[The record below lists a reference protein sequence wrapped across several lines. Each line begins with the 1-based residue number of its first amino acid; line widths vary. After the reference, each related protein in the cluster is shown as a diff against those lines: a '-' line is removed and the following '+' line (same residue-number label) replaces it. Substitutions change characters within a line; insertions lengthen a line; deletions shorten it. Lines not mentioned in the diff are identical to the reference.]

1 MEYAISLN
9 TLPRLRIIGRMKY
22 LCGWQRSTRSRF
34 NILFY
39 MYSGEFVFEL
49 ASGEKLTM
57 SDSTSLLI
65 PAGTDY
71 RVKCTRDCDY
81 AYVHFVTDEPVA
93 QKDECDAV
101 DEESLVLPRL
111 IDLSSD
117 TDTREAL
124 MRRIGRLERAFS
136 SNHTSSSV
144 RARCELLIV
153 MDTLATAYNGKARE
167 ELPHPLRL
175 MREHVASHIRDTV
188 TLSELCDVSGLSKQY
203 VMQLFRKHLGM
214 TATDYIHRTKLA
226 YSLDML
232 KNTDMTVEEIA
243 YQLGY
248 CGGYYFCRVF
258 GKYLNMTPTEYRNHV
273 DDSVE
278 L

>member
-1 MEYAISLN
+1 MEYLMK
-9 TLPRLRIIGRMKY
+9 TDRLPCIKIIGRMKY
-22 LCGWQRSTRSRF
+22 QAGWQRSTRSRF

-39 MYSGEFVFEL
+39 MYSGEFIFEL
-49 ASGEKLTM
+49 SSGEALTM
-57 SDSTSLLI
+57 SDGTALLI

-81 AYVHFVTDEPVA
+81 AYVHFVTDEPISQNGA
-93 QKDECDAV
+93 GKGDDGEF
-101 DEESLVLPRL
+101 LVLPRL
-111 IDLSSD
+111 IGFSAD
-117 TDTREAL
+117 TETREAL
-124 MRRIGRLERAFS
+124 IRRIGRLERAFS
-136 SNHTSSSV
+136 SDYASSSV

-153 MDTLATAYNGKARE
+153 MDTLATAYKGKVRDR
-167 ELPHPLRL
+167 LPHSLRL
-175 MREHVASHIRDTV
+175 MRDHVTSHIRENI
-188 TLSELCDVSGLSKQY
+188 TLSDLCEVSGLSKQY
-203 VMQLFRKHLGM
+203 AMRLFRNYLGM
-214 TATDYIHRTKLA
+214 TATDYIHSTKLA

-258 GKYLNMTPTEYRNHV
+258 RRYLKMTPTEYRNYV
-273 DDSVE
+273 DDTDE